1 MPRCGEALTLAFLP
15 PPALGTYIDLAHNTA
30 LRTLHLIITDLRD
43 HLMPWVP
50 ALLRQAAGASLE
62 RLTLEMWLNDGRQL
76 ASPWWDAVAAL
87 LDQPCFAGVREVL
100 VMHRGDLS
108 MDVTAGSM
116 ENRFPELARRH
127 VLRVT
132 DVSPF
137 LAGRIR

>member
-1 MPRCGEALTLAFLP
+1 M
-15 PPALGTYIDLAHNTA
+15 
-30 LRTLHLIITDLRD
+30 
-43 HLMPWVP
+43 
-50 ALLRQAAGASLE
+50 LLRQATGAPLE
-62 RLTLEMWLNDGRQL
+62 RLTFEMWLNDGRQL
-76 ASPWWDAVAAL
+76 ASPWWDVVAAL

-100 VMHRGDLS
+100 VMYRGDLS
-108 MDVTAGSM
+108 MKITTASL